1 MRSLV
6 GVAGVCVCVCVLVPR
21 PRREVAAH
29 TDPSLVASLP
39 DDDEVNR
46 TTGGRRSY
54 ERTRHEVVLVGGSTR
69 IPKVR
74 AQLKKHFGGRE
85 PSSAVHPDEARLDLS
100 SYDD

>member
-6 GVAGVCVCVCVLVPR
+6 GVVGACACVCVCSCHALV
-21 PRREVAAH
+21 E
-29 TDPSLVASLP
+29 
-39 DDDEVNR
+39 
-46 TTGGRRSY
+46 RSR
-54 ERTRHEVVLVGGSTR
+54 RTRILLSSLLFPTTTKSTAPPVVVGRTDGHEVVLVGGSTR